1 MNQPAENPRAVPG
14 SNQAPD
20 FAKQT
25 TDRLAE
31 DFGAVVQ
38 TVTDL
43 LAEARELPAEVTTDE
58 QALTNGA
65 LIKRFRDVDA
75 RLENHRVVEKEP
87 YLRGGEAVDAFF
99 FGQRD
104 KIGKRNKRDHSARPG
119 AIDVLEARNQAHMDR
134 KLAEEQAKRDREAQ
148 QAAREAQRQRD
159 EAAKL
164 AREAEER
171 RLEAER
177 ARAPAKIEEKTAIAD
192 KVEEQASVA
201 GAEAQVAADVAQDA
215 HIATLAKP
223 ADMVRTRGD
232 DGVMLTMRREPYA
245 ILKDETKL
253 DKEKLWAFVPL
264 KAKEQALGAWA
275 RNTGHTVPM
284 DGAEIG
290 FRNKSVT
297 R

>member
-1 MNQPAENPRAVPG
+1 MSNAENPRAVAG

-31 DFGAVVQ
+31 DFGAVIQ

-43 LAEARELPAEVTTDE
+43 LAEARELPKEVTTDE
-58 QALTNGA
+58 QALATGA
-65 LIKRFRDVDA
+65 VIKRLRDVDA

-99 FGQRD
+99 NGQRD
-104 KIGKRNKRDHSARPG
+104 KIGKRNKRDQSARPG

-134 KLAEEQAKRDREAQ
+134 KLAEETARRELAAQ
-148 QAAREAQRQRD
+148 QTT
-159 EAAKL
+159 
-164 AREAEER
+164 REAETKRKAEETAR
-171 RLEAER
+171 RVAEDARLAAER
-177 ARAPAKIEEKTAIAD
+177 ARKPETTEVKTVIAEEA
-192 KVEEQASVA
+192 EQQASVA
-201 GAEAQVAADVAQDA
+201 TAAAAVADDAAQDA

-232 DGVMLTMRREPYA
+232 DGVTLTMKREPYA
-245 ILKDETKL
+245 ILKDEAKL

-275 RNTGHTVPM
+275 RNTGHTVQM
-284 DGAEIG
+284 EGAEIG